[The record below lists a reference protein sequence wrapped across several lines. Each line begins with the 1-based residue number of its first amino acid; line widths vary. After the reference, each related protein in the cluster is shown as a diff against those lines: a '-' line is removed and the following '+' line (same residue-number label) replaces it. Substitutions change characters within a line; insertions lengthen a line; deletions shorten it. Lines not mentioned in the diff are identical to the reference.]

1 MRNAVFH
8 LCVFILCV
16 MPVSGVYSEASEDA
30 ASQVPGW
37 NSFETNYFKV
47 YYKPGADLRGIERHL
62 RKRWFYFREGQ
73 GYYGTDIES
82 KAAYRLDMLFN
93 KAQDILDM
101 HPGVNKITIKIFDNR
116 KELNNEYYKIFYV
129 SQNFKSF
136 YIHARKTIYTS
147 EEDISD
153 SIIIHE
159 MGHAIVDHYFS
170 VIPPSKAAEV
180 LASYVDAHLED

>member
-16 MPVSGVYSEASEDA
+16 MPLSVAYAEASDNA
-30 ASQVPGW
+30 ASRVPDW

-82 KAAYRLDMLFN
+82 KVAYRLDMLFN

-101 HPGVNKITIKIFDNR
+101 HPGVKKIMIKIFDNR
-116 KELNNEYYKIFYV
+116 GELNDEYYKIFYV
-129 SQNFKSF
+129 AQNFKSF

-153 SIIIHE
+153 SIMIHE

-170 VIPPSKAAEV
+170 VLPPSKAGEV